1 MQRPRSTLLTV
12 ATVLASTAICLS
24 PVKIL
29 AQQDKIYQPTIES
42 LDSHPL
48 PQWYDD
54 AKLGVMIVWGLYSV
68 PGWGPVQHPDHDFA
82 NPDFLKYDPYAE
94 WYYNASRI
102 PGSPTEAYNREH
114 YGADHNYYDFANA
127 FNKES
132 RKWDADKMAATLA
145 DAGVK
150 YVILTTKFHDGYL
163 LWHSSVNNPNQQ
175 NIQSDRDLVD
185 EFTKAIRKHG
195 MRVGF
200 YYSGGFDWTFD
211 RGPIRVNSDYEAVKP
226 QSTAYGTYA
235 DAQVEEL
242 VAKYHPS
249 MIWNDIDWPKSG
261 NPLKLMAD
269 YYNAVPDGVV
279 DNRFGITHADFET
292 PEYTHFDA
300 IRTKKWE
307 ETRGVGLS
315 FGYNRAEG
323 ETETIAPK
331 DLIDLLA
338 DIVSKNGNLDL
349 GVGPEADGSISPI
362 QLQRLQILG
371 TWLKQNGEAIYGTR
385 PWTRATGDT
394 DDATPLRFTQKAG
407 NLYAIL
413 LGKPQPGSLLL
424 HTVTARPGSTITLL
438 GSTESL
444 AWKQENGDL
453 RVTLPAT
460 LPGSYAYVLSIVL
473 P

>member
-1 MQRPRSTLLTV
+1 MQRNRPTLRAL
-12 ATVLASTAICLS
+12 AAVLAFTGIYLS
-24 PVKIL
+24 PFKIL
-29 AQQDKIYQPTIES
+29 AQQNKVYQPTIES

-68 PGWGPVQHPDHDFA
+68 PGWGPVQHPDHDFF
-82 NPDFLKYDPYAE
+82 NPDFLKFDPYAE

-114 YGADHNYYDFANA
+114 YGADHNYYDFAKV
-127 FNKES
+127 FNQES
-132 RKWDADKMAATLA
+132 RKWDADKMATTLA

-163 LWHSSVNNPNQQ
+163 LWHSSVNNPNQRD
-175 NIQSDRDLVD
+175 IQSDRDLVE

-211 RGPIRVNSDYEAVKP
+211 RGPIRVPSDYAAVKP
-226 QSTAYGTYA
+226 QSSAYGTYA

-261 NPLKLMAD
+261 KPLQLMAD
-269 YYNAVPDGVV
+269 FYNAVPDGVV
-279 DNRFGITHADFET
+279 DDRFGISHADFET

-307 ETRGVGLS
+307 ETRGLGLS
-315 FGYNRAEG
+315 FGYNRNEG
-323 ETETIAPK
+323 EAETIAPK

-362 QLQRLQILG
+362 QLQRLQVLG

-394 DDATPLRFTQKAG
+394 DEAIPVRFTQKAG
-407 NLYAIL
+407 SLYAII
-413 LGKPQPGSLLL
+413 LGKPRPGSLLL
-424 HTVTARPGSTITLL
+424 HTVTARPGSSVTLL
-438 GSTESL
+438 GSPEPL
-444 AWKQENGDL
+444 EWKQVNADL
-453 RVTLPAT
+453 RVNLPAT
-460 LPGSYAYVLSIVL
+460 LPGNLAYVLRISL